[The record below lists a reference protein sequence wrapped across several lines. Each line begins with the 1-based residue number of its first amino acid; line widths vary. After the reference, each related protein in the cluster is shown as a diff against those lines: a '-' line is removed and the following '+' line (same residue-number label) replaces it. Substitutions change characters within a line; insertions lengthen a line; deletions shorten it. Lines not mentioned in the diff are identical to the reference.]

1 MIHLALPESNVAPLH
16 GIDLTRI
23 LAGQATTR
31 ILLAASALSAPKCD
45 AKIRLQ
51 AVRLMLK
58 AVTMLEQLQ
67 DMQEDRA

>member
-1 MIHLALPESNVAPLH
+1 MIHLALPESNVA
-16 GIDLTRI
+16 RA
-23 LAGQATTR
+23 LAGQASFR